1 MNLNSTP
8 KFPLGQIVATPGA
21 IQALEQHNV
30 TTTQLLD
37 KHCCG
42 DWGQLDTADLQSNED
57 ALKYGERLLSN
68 YPLTTGCRIWII
80 TERDRSVT
88 TLLLPEEY

>member
-1 MNLNSTP
+1 MNSSSTP
-8 KFPLGQIVATPGA
+8 KFPHGQIVGTPGA

-30 TTTQLLD
+30 TAAQLLD
-37 KHCCG
+37 RHCSG
-42 DWGQLDTADLQSNED
+42 DWGQLDPEDMLANED
-57 ALKYGERLLSN
+57 GLKFGERLLSN
-68 YPLTTGCRIWII
+68 YPLATNCRIWII